1 MEQICSNKVLFI
13 LNSSKEALCYPPPA
27 KINYSHSRNPCDVPI
42 VRSIYIAYAFW
53 NEVLNKFPKT
63 QRHLL
68 GTKCAEY
75 LLQILEL
82 TLATAQASEGKEK
95 AVSLRQ
101 ASVKL
106 DTLKLL
112 IRLCK
117 NCKCVSNSTY
127 LQMESQLQEI
137 GRMLGGWSKSVS

>member
-1 MEQICSNKVLFI
+1 MSYPFPLPV
-13 LNSSKEALCYPPPA
+13 CYPPLTDFNRSA
-27 KINYSHSRNPCDVPI
+27 SRNPSDVPI
-42 VRSIYIAYAFW
+42 VRSLYLAYAYW
-53 NEVLNKFPKT
+53 NEVLNKFPKA
-63 QRHLL
+63 QRHIL
-68 GTKCAEY
+68 GAKCAEY
-75 LLQILEL
+75 TLEILEL
-82 TLATAQASEGKEK
+82 TLAAAQTTEGREK
-95 AVSLRQ
+95 ATSLRQ

-117 NCKCVSNSTY
+117 NCKCISNAAY

>member
-1 MEQICSNKVLFI
+1 M
-13 LNSSKEALCYPPPA
+13 
-27 KINYSHSRNPCDVPI
+27 
-42 VRSIYIAYAFW
+42 YIAYAFW
-53 NEVLNKFPKT
+53 NEALGKFPKT
-63 QRHLL
+63 QRHAL

-82 TLATAQASEGKEK
+82 TLTAAQTSEVREK
-95 AVSLRQ
+95 AASLRQ

-117 NCKCVSNSTY
+117 NCKCVSNSAY

-137 GRMLGGWSKSVS
+137 GRMLGGWTKSIS

>member
-1 MEQICSNKVLFI
+1 MYV
-13 LNSSKEALCYPPPA
+13 
-27 KINYSHSRNPCDVPI
+27 
-42 VRSIYIAYAFW
+42 AYAFW

-63 QRHLL
+63 QRHVL

-82 TLATAQASEGKEK
+82 TLASAHTGEAKEK
-95 AVSLRQ
+95 ATSLRQ

-117 NCKCVSNSTY
+117 NCKCISNSSY
-127 LQMESQLQEI
+127 LQMESQLQEV
-137 GRMLGGWSKSVS
+137 GRMLGGWLKSVS

>member
-1 MEQICSNKVLFI
+1 ML
-13 LNSSKEALCYPPPA
+13 PPPN
-27 KINYSHSRNPCDVPI
+27 KINNANSRNPGDVPI
-42 VRSIYIAYAFW
+42 VRSIYVAYAFW

-63 QRHLL
+63 QRHVL

-82 TLATAQASEGKEK
+82 TLSAAQASEGKDK

-117 NCKCVSNSTY
+117 NCKCISNSSY

>member
-1 MEQICSNKVLFI
+1 ML
-13 LNSSKEALCYPPPA
+13 PPPPQG
-27 KINYSHSRNPCDVPI
+27 INNANSRNPADVPI

-53 NEVLNKFPKT
+53 NEALNKFPKT

-68 GTKCAEY
+68 GVKCAEY
-75 LLQILEL
+75 ILEILEL
-82 TLATAQASEGKEK
+82 ALAAAHASEAREK
-95 AVSLRQ
+95 STNLRQ
-101 ASVKL
+101 ASIKL

-112 IRLCK
+112 VRLCK
-117 NCKCVSNSTY
+117 NCKCISNSAY